1 MIAKSKEKNI
11 AIAFICD
18 KERQLYLLLLAIAIV
33 GRAIIKEREIRER
46 SKDDII
52 PENKAKK
59 D

>member
-11 AIAFICD
+11 AIAFKCD
-18 KERQLYLLLLAIAIV
+18 KERQLLLLAIAIV

-46 SKDDII
+46 SKDII
-52 PENKAKK
+52 PKNKAKK